1 MELHPKITL
10 SIPTTAAQAFAHLWR
25 DLRLAE
31 GLDLDIDLQDP
42 IEVENFDG
50 ATMVQWVVDVAPAV
64 APVFT
69 AAIGYLVASRGEIE
83 VERDGEK
90 VRIKNLKPSRIREVL
105 EIFDARNSK
114 PPSDPQS

>member
-1 MELHPKITL
+1 MYPKITL
-10 SIPTTAAQAFAHLWR
+10 SIPTTAAQAFADHWR

-31 GLDLDIDLQDP
+31 GLDPDTDLQDL

-50 ATMVQWVVDVAPAV
+50 ATMVQWVVDVVPAV
-64 APVFT
+64 APIFT

-83 VERDGEK
+83 VERGGEK

-105 EIFDARNSK
+105 EIFDARNLK